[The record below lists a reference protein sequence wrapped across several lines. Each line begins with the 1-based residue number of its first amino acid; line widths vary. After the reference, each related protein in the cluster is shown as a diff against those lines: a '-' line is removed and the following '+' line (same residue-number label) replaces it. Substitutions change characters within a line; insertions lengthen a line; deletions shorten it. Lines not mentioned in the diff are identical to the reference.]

1 MLAMPA
7 PVEAKAAGAAAET
20 GTLQHCDDGRELVV
34 LPGRLECLLPWLLHA
49 ASWLPPFARQQEY
62 NFGVGRVTSRLAR
75 GDGPP
80 EFTLFLE
87 PPPPPPPLPTQ
98 VLTDSLSEE
107 NVWPPPPPLPTWS
120 CW

>member
-1 MLAMPA
+1 MHAPA
-7 PVEAKAAGAAAET
+7 PDETAAAVAGAVAEA

-49 ASWLPPFARQQEY
+49 ASWLPPVARQQEY
-62 NFGVGRVTSRLAR
+62 SFGVGRDPSKLVR

-80 EFTLFLE
+80 ELTLFLT
-87 PPPPPPPLPTQ
+87 PPPPQ

-107 NVWPPPPPLPTWS
+107 NVWLPPPLPTWS
-120 CW
+120 CWWCCC

>member
-7 PVEAKAAGAAAET
+7 PVAAAAAGAAAET

-49 ASWLPPFARQQEY
+49 ASWLPPVALQQEY
-62 NFGVGRVTSRLAR
+62 NLGVGRVTSRLVR
-75 GDGPP
+75 GEGPP
-80 EFTLFLE
+80 EFTLFRTPL
-87 PPPPPPPLPTQ
+87 LPTQ

-107 NVWPPPPPLPTWS
+107 KVWLPPPLATWS
-120 CW
+120 CWCCC